1 MSLQEQRSEIERY
14 AAQRSLN
21 IVEWLE
27 ERETAARSGR
37 RVFADM
43 MKRLRRGEASG
54 VIIHK
59 IDRSARNLR
68 DWADVAELTDAGIEV
83 HFTRES
89 LDMTSSSGRL
99 AADVQAVVAANYV
112 RNLREETIKGF
123 YGRLKQGI
131 LPMPAPLGYLNAGGG
146 KPKQVDPNRG
156 PLIQRAFRL
165 YATGQF
171 SLHNLCSEMQKR
183 GLTAKNGRPIS
194 LNTLN
199 DLLRNPFYYGLIR
212 IRKGNQSF
220 AGAHQP
226 LVSLKLF
233 QDVQEVMAERRVR
246 SHSDLRI
253 RKPYRFSRLIRCK
266 GCHRSLVGECQ
277 KGHVYYR
284 CHTDT
289 CPKITFREEE
299 ISKGADQAMAA
310 MRLHPTELDLLDK
323 YVDEKRSQQGQVGR
337 KHIAQLE
344 LKLSEVKSRLSRLT
358 DVYIDGQID
367 AQAFSERKTTL
378 LSERLEIEQKL
389 AELSRDSSA
398 ALAQMEKYVELVK
411 RAYLLYESGNDDQKR
426 RLLQMTM
433 SNRVASEKNLE
444 FTLKSALSELV
455 SRPRVR
461 TGGAPRSRRY
471 SGNENNP
478 LGHLAELLNTEIRNW
493 EMILARIENA
503 VRVATCKK
511 VTITSYG
518 NSAKVPIFQYHWTPE
533 SSNFGLSGTV

>member
-1 MSLQEQRSEIERY
+1 VSLQEQRSEIERY

-43 MKRLRRGEASG
+43 MKRLRWGDASG

-68 DWADVAELTDAGIEV
+68 DWADIAELTDAGIEV

-89 LDMTSSSGRL
+89 FDMTSSSGRL

-156 PLIQRAFRL
+156 PLIQDAFRL
-165 YATGQF
+165 YATGHF
-171 SLHNLCSEMQKR
+171 SLQSLCSEMQKR

-220 AGAHQP
+220 AGVHQP
-226 LVSLKLF
+226 LVSLSLF
-233 QDVQEVMAERRVR
+233 QEVQDVMAGRRVR
-246 SHSDLRI
+246 AGSRAGI
-253 RKPYRFSRLIRCK
+253 RKLYRFSRLIRCN
-266 GCHRSLVGECQ
+266 GCHRSLVGELQ

-299 ISKGADQAMAA
+299 ISKEADQTMAPL
-310 MRLHPTELDLLDK
+310 RLHPVELDLLDK
-323 YVDEKRSQQGQVGR
+323 YVAEKRAQQGVLGR
-337 KHIAQLE
+337 RHIIQLE

-367 AQAFSERKTTL
+367 GQAFNERKTTL
-378 LSERLEIEQKL
+378 LSERLETEQKL
-389 AELSRDSSA
+389 AELSRDSST

-411 RAYLLYESGNDDQKR
+411 HAYLLYETGNDDQKR
-426 RLLQMTM
+426 RLLEMTM
-433 SNRVASEKNLE
+433 SNRGASEKTLR
-444 FTLKSALSELV
+444 FTLKSELSDVV

-461 TGGAPRSRRY
+461 TGGPSRRICRTFWRGWIDRLCE
-471 SGNENNP
+471 STGDQPDERV
-478 LGHLAELLNTEIRNW
+478 T
-493 EMILARIENA
+493 AR
-503 VRVATCKK
+503 VSFVA
-511 VTITSYG
+511 
-518 NSAKVPIFQYHWTPE
+518 AKRRQ
-533 SSNFGLSGTV
+533 